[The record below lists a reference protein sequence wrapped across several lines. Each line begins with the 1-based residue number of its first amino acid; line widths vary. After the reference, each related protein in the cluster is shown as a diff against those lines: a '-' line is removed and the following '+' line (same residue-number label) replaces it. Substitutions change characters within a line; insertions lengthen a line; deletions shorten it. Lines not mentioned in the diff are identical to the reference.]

1 MKAPSGG
8 GVKII
13 KSIEEKKWYV
23 VHTYSGYEN
32 KVKANLEQRVKSM
45 GMEDQIF
52 NVLIPTE
59 RILETKSG
67 KKRYVQKKVFPGY
80 VVVLMKLN
88 NESWYAVRN
97 TPGVTRFVGSG
108 GKPIALQEYEIEN
121 ILKQMGKGEKKP
133 KIDLDIGSSVNIITG
148 PFTGYTGKVN
158 EIDTERGKLKVF
170 LTIFGRETSV
180 ELEFG
185 DVEKY

>member
-108 GKPIALQEYEIEN
+108 GNLLPCKSM
-121 ILKQMGKGEKKP
+121 K
-133 KIDLDIGSSVNIITG
+133 
-148 PFTGYTGKVN
+148 
-158 EIDTERGKLKVF
+158 
-170 LTIFGRETSV
+170 
-180 ELEFG
+180 
-185 DVEKY
+185 

>member
-1 MKAPSGG
+1 M
-8 GVKII
+8 
-13 KSIEEKKWYV
+13 

-45 GMEDQIF
+45 GMEDQIYQ
-52 NVLIPTE
+52 VLIPTE
-59 RILETKSG
+59 RVLETKSG

-80 VVVLMKLN
+80 VVVEMKLN

-108 GKPIALQEYEIEN
+108 SKPIALNNNEIQN
-121 ILKQMGKGEKKP
+121 ILKQMGKGEKKT
-133 KIDLDIGSSVNIITG
+133 KIDIGIGTSVNIITG
-148 PFTGYTGKVN
+148 PFTGYTGKVK
-158 EIDTERGKLKVF
+158 EIDNQKGKLKVF
-170 LTIFGRETSV
+170 LTLFGRETSV
-180 ELEFG
+180 ELEFT

>member
-1 MKAPSGG
+1 MAIN
-8 GVKII
+8 KIV
-13 KSIEEKKWYV
+13 EEKKWYV

-32 KVKANLEQRVKSM
+32 KVKVNLEQRVKSM

-52 NVLIPTE
+52 QVLIPTE
-59 RILETKSG
+59 RVLETKSG

-80 VVVLMKLN
+80 VVVEMKMN
-88 NESWYAVRN
+88 NDSWYTVRN

-108 GKPIALQEYEIEN
+108 GKPIALNDSEIKN

-133 KIDLDIGSSVNIITG
+133 KIDIVIGTSVNIITG

-158 EIDTERGKLKVF
+158 EIDHQKGKLKVL

-180 ELEFG
+180 ELEFT

>member
-1 MKAPSGG
+1 M
-8 GVKII
+8 
-13 KSIEEKKWYV
+13 
-23 VHTYSGYEN
+23 HTYSGYEN

-45 GMEDQIF
+45 GMEDQIYQ
-52 NVLIPTE
+52 VLIPTE
-59 RILETKSG
+59 KVLETKSG

-80 VVVLMKLN
+80 VVVEMKMN

-108 GKPIALQEYEIEN
+108 GKPVALNDIEIKN

-133 KIDLDIGSSVNIITG
+133 KIDLSIGTTVNIITG
-148 PFTGYTGKVN
+148 PFTGYTGKIS
-158 EIDTERGKLKVF
+158 EIDNQKGKLKVL

-180 ELEFG
+180 ELEFT

>member
-1 MKAPSGG
+1 M
-8 GVKII
+8 
-13 KSIEEKKWYV
+13 
-23 VHTYSGYEN
+23 
-32 KVKANLEQRVKSM
+32 R
-45 GMEDQIF
+45 MEDQIYQ
-52 NVLIPTE
+52 VLIPTE
-59 RILETKSG
+59 KVLETKSG

-80 VVVLMKLN
+80 VVVEMKMN

-108 GKPIALQEYEIEN
+108 GKPVALNDNEIKN

-133 KIDLDIGSSVNIITG
+133 KIDLGIGTSVNIITG
-148 PFTGYTGKVN
+148 PFTGYTGKIN
-158 EIDTERGKLKVF
+158 EIDNQKGKLKVL

-180 ELEFG
+180 ELEFT